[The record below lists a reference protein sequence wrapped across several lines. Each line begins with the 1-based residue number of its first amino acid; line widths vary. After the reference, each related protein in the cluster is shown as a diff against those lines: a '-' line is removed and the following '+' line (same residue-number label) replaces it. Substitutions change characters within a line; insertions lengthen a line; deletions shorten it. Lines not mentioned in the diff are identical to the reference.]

1 MYITS
6 FLLDNDISQ
15 LMGEEEKM
23 PLVTDTNVE
32 KVIQLLADTKKLLDK
47 NNINFWL
54 MYGTLLGF
62 VRNKQFIP
70 WDHDIDISAWY
81 NDYDK
86 IKNLKDEFKKI
97 GYEMTFQE
105 GEGSPVTIY
114 PSKEDAESH
123 SFHLDILFW
132 IKDKDLAVELIHFN
146 RSVFDRL
153 FDGLGRMLNQD
164 YYKGRHTSL
173 SKNTRNKTS
182 KIVSLLSKRKYN
194 FLNEVIHSLYL
205 FTCKKTVMPYAQF
218 NEIKTI
224 NAYKTKFN
232 IPSNYEQFLELTY
245 GLNWKIPDKNYSSE
259 KWIKNNKSII
269 KYQIKDKKV
278 KDLWAK
284 RYNK

>member
-1 MYITS
+1 MS
-6 FLLDNDISQ
+6 K
-15 LMGEEEKM
+15 EEKV
-23 PLVTDTNVE
+23 PLVADTNVE

-86 IKNLKDEFKKI
+86 IKNLKNEFKKI

-114 PSKEDAESH
+114 PSKEDAEAH

-132 IKDKDLAVELIHFN
+132 IKDKDFAVELIHFN

-164 YYKGRHTSL
+164 YYKGRHTRL
-173 SKNTRNKTS
+173 SKNTRSKTS

-194 FLNEVIHSLYL
+194 FLNKVMHSLYL

-218 NEIKTI
+218 NQIKTI
-224 NAYKTKFN
+224 NVYKTKFN

-245 GLNWKIPDKNYSSE
+245 GLNWKTPDKNYSSE

-278 KDLWAK
+278 KDLWVK